1 MPSVL
6 SLLRLVSAVFPS
18 GSGGLQRVASDFRA
32 GGRRPGPL
40 ARGAGRGAGIFFE
53 VEDSLLRRFRRWFT
67 KNSLGKVWRN
77 GKKQYLC
84 GPVRRER
91 GRGEGTGAAGRKKLF
106 EKFFSESLAVRKK
119 GVLLHPRTEEGGR
132 RPERPGGRVPGRGG
146 SPGREPGA
154 EAERR
159 VH

>member
-1 MPSVL
+1 M
-6 SLLRLVSAVFPS
+6 LRRI
-18 GSGGLQRVASDFRA
+18 SGG
-32 GGRRPGPL
+32 GIPGPWRVGT
-40 ARGAGRGAGIFFE
+40 AAGRGFFFE

-77 GKKQYLC
+77 GKKQYFC

-91 GRGEGTGAAGRKKLF
+91 GRARGGGSRGEKKLF

-119 GVLLHPRTEEGGR
+119 GVLLHPRTEEGGK
-132 RPERPGGRVPGRGG
+132 ETGAAGRPGAGARRK
-146 SPGREPGA
+146 PGREPGTD
-154 EAERR
+154 AERR

>member
-1 MPSVL
+1 M
-6 SLLRLVSAVFPS
+6 
-18 GSGGLQRVASDFRA
+18 
-32 GGRRPGPL
+32 
-40 ARGAGRGAGIFFE
+40 ARGDGRGAGIFFE
-53 VEDSLLRRFRRWFT
+53 VEDRLLRRFRRWFT

-91 GRGEGTGAAGRKKLF
+91 GRGEGAGAAGRKKLF

-119 GVLLHPRTEEGGR
+119 GVLLHPRTEEGGKETGAAGGPGAGAR
-132 RPERPGGRVPGRGG
+132 RK
-146 SPGREPGA
+146 PGREPGA
-154 EAERR
+154 DAERR

>member
-32 GGRRPGPL
+32 GGGVPGPWRVGT
-40 ARGAGRGAGIFFE
+40 AAGRGFFFE
-53 VEDSLLRRFRRWFT
+53 VGDRLLRRFRRWFT

-77 GKKQYLC
+77 GKKQYFC

-91 GRGEGTGAAGRKKLF
+91 GRGAGAGAAGRKKLF

-119 GVLLHPRTEEGGR
+119 GVLLHPRTEEGGDR
-132 RPERPGGRVPGRGG
+132 
-146 SPGREPGA
+146 SGREAGCRGEAEAGA
-154 EAERR
+154 GARADAERR

>member
-1 MPSVL
+1 M
-6 SLLRLVSAVFPS
+6 
-18 GSGGLQRVASDFRA
+18 
-32 GGRRPGPL
+32 

-119 GVLLHPRTEEGGR
+119 GVLLHPRTEEGGDR
-132 RPERPGGRVPGRGG
+132 GGREAGCRGEAEARGG
-146 SPGREPGA
+146 SPGR
-154 EAERR
+154 RR
-159 VH
+159 NGEFIDTLRQKQ